1 MNYTKAWLT
10 VIGREE
16 LEAIKEHGWDSSYA
30 EAKRQAFK
38 EAYEAV
44 KHIRKCY
51 EKEATDERQA

>member
-10 VIGREE
+10 SLGREE
-16 LEAIKEHGWDSSYA
+16 LEAVKEHGWDSSRA

-44 KHIRKCY
+44 RHVRKCY
-51 EKEATDERQA
+51 EKEAFDERQA